1 MFALAIVGGI
11 VLVVVVAFVVA
22 WVIDAPNP
30 LDHMDVERL

>member
-11 VLVVVVAFVVA
+11 VLVGVVAFVVA
-22 WVIDAPNP
+22 WVIDAPDL